1 MLRHI
6 WSVMIRLVNRLAY
19 RAVGLMM
26 LVASVTSTV
35 AATAA
40 TTAATTDRYVI
51 DPTHTYSIFE
61 YSHWGLSLQQGRFE
75 KNSGF
80 IDIDSEKRTGTVQL
94 SIDAA
99 SVSTGNGLFD
109 TALRS
114 SSFFDVQI
122 YPTINFVSSALIF
135 DEKNNVIALEGDLT
149 IKNITKKVKFELTQ
163 FRCRFMPLYLKSACG
178 ANGNAKILRSDFDVG
193 RYTPFVSDEVTLY
206 FAVEAIKE

>member
-1 MLRHI
+1 MSRQI
-6 WSVMIRLVNRLAY
+6 WSVPNRLRY
-19 RAVGLMM
+19 CAVGLV
-26 LVASVTSTV
+26 LLAISITTN
-35 AATAA
+35 AA
-40 TTAATTDRYVI
+40 DRYVI
-51 DPTHTYSIFE
+51 DSKHTYSIFE

-75 KNSGF
+75 KNAGF
-80 IDIDSEKRTGTVQL
+80 IDIDSDKRTGSVQL
-94 SIDAA
+94 NIDAT
-99 SVSTGNGLFD
+99 SVSTGNSLFD

-122 YPTINFVSSALIF
+122 YPTINFLSSSLLF
-135 DEKNNVIALEGDLT
+135 DENNNVVALEGDLT
-149 IKNITKKVKFELTQ
+149 IKNITKKVKFTLTH

>member
-1 MLRHI
+1 MSRQI
-6 WSVMIRLVNRLAY
+6 WSVPNRLRY
-19 RAVGLMM
+19 CAVGLV
-26 LVASVTSTV
+26 LLAISITTN
-35 AATAA
+35 AA
-40 TTAATTDRYVI
+40 DRYVI
-51 DPTHTYSIFE
+51 DSKHTYSIFE

-75 KNSGF
+75 KNAGF
-80 IDIDSEKRTGTVQL
+80 IDIDSDKRAGSVQL
-94 SIDAA
+94 NIDAT
-99 SVSTGNGLFD
+99 SVSTGNSLFD

-122 YPTINFVSSALIF
+122 YPTINFLSSSLLF
-135 DEKNNVIALEGDLT
+135 DENNNVVALEGDLT
-149 IKNITKKVKFELTQ
+149 IKNITKKVKFTLTH

>member
-1 MLRHI
+1 MSRQI
-6 WSVMIRLVNRLAY
+6 WSVPNRLRY
-19 RAVGLMM
+19 CAVGLV
-26 LVASVTSTV
+26 LLAISITTN
-35 AATAA
+35 AA
-40 TTAATTDRYVI
+40 DRYVI
-51 DPTHTYSIFE
+51 DSKHTYSIFE

-75 KNSGF
+75 KNAGF
-80 IDIDSEKRTGTVQL
+80 IEIDSDKRTGSVQL
-94 SIDAA
+94 NIDAT
-99 SVSTGNGLFD
+99 SVSTGNSLFD

-122 YPTINFVSSALIF
+122 YPTINFLSSSLLF
-135 DEKNNVIALEGDLT
+135 DENNNVVALEGDLT
-149 IKNITKKVKFELTQ
+149 IKNITKKVKFTLTH